1 MRNFSREVSD
11 RTTAIQILDAMMG
24 GKIFS
29 HRILDFDESKK
40 LSNVIHGIGNNDSLY
55 ISVED
60 ARELFVSSNFKL
72 VRQICLNYRRSYPEI
87 DIEDLFQMG
96 VLGLLKAVEKWDP
109 EREFMFSTYATWW
122 IRQTIT
128 RNAMDLKSLIRIPV
142 HMLEKIPKV
151 QQYLDNYQEF
161 FGFNPSTSEATDSL
175 LLSER
180 EYKEILDSVYSY
192 VRMGDY
198 LNREGELTTRIFNH
212 SHLDS
217 TLVEPFDQVFHV
229 FLSQALN
236 QVLDTLSSREST
248 IIRYRFGL
256 FDGNPKTLD
265 EIGTLFSLTRERIR
279 QIEVKAMKKLRH
291 PSRSDYLADFLVD
304 INFDVEDLP
313 HEIKVPNFIVGREPQ
328 D

>member
-1 MRNFSREVSD
+1 MRNFSKEVSD
-11 RTTAIQILDAMMG
+11 RTTAIQILDSMMG
-24 GKIFS
+24 SKIFD

-40 LSNVIHGIGNNDSLY
+40 LSNIIHGINNDVSPH

-60 ARELFVSSNFKL
+60 ARELFVTSNFKL
-72 VRQICLNYRRSYPEI
+72 VRQVCLNYRRNYPEI
-87 DIEDLFQMG
+87 DIEDLFQIG

-109 EREFMFSTYATWW
+109 EREFMFSTYAIWW
-122 IRQTIT
+122 IRQAIT

-151 QQYLDNYQEF
+151 QQYLDSYQEF
-161 FGFNPSTSEATDSL
+161 FGFNPSTSEATDAL

-192 VRMGDY
+192 ARIGDY
-198 LNREGELTTRIFNH
+198 LNQEGELTARIFNH
-212 SHLDS
+212 SYLDS
-217 TLVEPFDQVFHV
+217 TLVEPFDQVFHI
-229 FLSQALN
+229 FLDQALN
-236 QVLDTLSSREST
+236 DVIDTLTSRESA

-265 EIGTLFSLTRERIR
+265 EIGTLFGLTRERIR

-291 PSRSDYLADFLVD
+291 PSRSDYLVDFLVD
-304 INFDVEDLP
+304 INFDVEALP
-313 HEIKVPNFIVGREPQ
+313 HEIKVRNFNVGCEPQ